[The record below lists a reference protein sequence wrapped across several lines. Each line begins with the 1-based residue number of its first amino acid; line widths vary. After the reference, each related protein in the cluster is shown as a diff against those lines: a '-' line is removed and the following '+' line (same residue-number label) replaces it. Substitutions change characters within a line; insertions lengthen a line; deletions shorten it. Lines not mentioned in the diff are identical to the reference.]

1 MNRLPVLIC
10 LIILAGFSQPV
21 LAADVADPAA
31 DLVEAGPQ
39 LYTWAGPYGCA
50 FVGYS
55 RADFDNPGGGTFR
68 ADGFIGGIYAGYN
81 LQSERLVYGLEADVG
96 ASDVDGT
103 GTAFSTG
110 VPLDESSTAFGSLR
124 ARVGIAYDPILMFAT
139 AGLAVASNELS
150 LSGSSDS
157 ATHLGWTVGAG
168 VEAALRDNVT
178 SRIEYRYTDFQ
189 SRDYDIGN
197 VTISSGYDEHSI
209 RAGLALKF

>member
-1 MNRLPVLIC
+1 MTRLPVLFCIVA
-10 LIILAGFSQPV
+10 LAGLSRPV
-21 LAADVADPAA
+21 LAADVGDPAA
-31 DLVEAGPQ
+31 VLVDDGPQ
-39 LYTWAGPYGCA
+39 VYTWAGPYGGG

-55 RADFDNPGGGTFR
+55 RADFDNPAGGTFR
-68 ADGFIGGIYAGYN
+68 ADGFIGGVYAGYN
-81 LQSERLVYGLEADVG
+81 LQSERLVYGLEGDVG
-96 ASDVDGT
+96 ASDVDGS
-103 GTAFSTG
+103 GLAYSTG
-110 VPLDESSTAFGSLR
+110 VPIDQSSTAFGSLR

-139 AGLAVASNELS
+139 AGFAVANNELS
-150 LSGSSDS
+150 LDGSSDS

>member
-1 MNRLPVLIC
+1 MNRLPVLFC
-10 LIILAGFSQPV
+10 LVALAGLSQPA
-21 LAADVADPAA
+21 LAADLTEAA
-31 DLVEAGPQ
+31 AGPDV
-39 LYTWAGPYGCA
+39 YTWTGPYGGG

-55 RADFDNPGGGTFR
+55 RADFDRPGGGTFR

-81 LQSERLVYGLEADVG
+81 LQTERLVYGLEGDVG
-96 ASDVDGT
+96 ASDVDGS
-103 GTAFSTG
+103 GVAYSTG
-110 VPLDESSTAFGSLR
+110 VPIGESSTAFGSLR

-139 AGLAVASNELS
+139 AGLAVANNELS
-150 LSGSSDS
+150 LNGSSDS

-168 VEAALRDNVT
+168 VEALLRDNVT

-189 SRDYDIGN
+189 SRSYDIGN

>member
-1 MNRLPVLIC
+1 
-10 LIILAGFSQPV
+10 
-21 LAADVADPAA
+21 
-31 DLVEAGPQ
+31 
-39 LYTWAGPYGCA
+39 
-50 FVGYS
+50 
-55 RADFDNPGGGTFR
+55 
-68 ADGFIGGIYAGYN
+68 
-81 LQSERLVYGLEADVG
+81 
-96 ASDVDGT
+96 
-103 GTAFSTG
+103 
-110 VPLDESSTAFGSLR
+110 
-124 ARVGIAYDPILMFAT
+124 MFAT

>member
-1 MNRLPVLIC
+1 MYRLPVLFCIVA
-10 LIILAGFSQPV
+10 LVGLSRPV
-21 LAADVADPAA
+21 QAADIAEPSAG
-31 DLVEAGPQ
+31 LVDAGPDV
-39 LYTWAGPYGCA
+39 YIWAGPYGGG

-55 RADFDNPGGGTFR
+55 RADFDNPAGGTFR

-81 LQSERLVYGLEADVG
+81 LQTERLVYGLEGDVG
-96 ASDVDGT
+96 ASDVDGS
-103 GTAFSTG
+103 GLAYSTG
-110 VPLDESSTAFGSLR
+110 VPVGESSTAFGSLR

-150 LSGSSDS
+150 LDGSSDS

-189 SRDYDIGN
+189 SRSYDIGN